1 MKGALCYYYSNTNVH
16 SLSLLSSNVLSLFL
30 HCSLLFLSS
39 SLSLLFFIF
48 LLTFSGAVASS
59 PHDEMAA
66 GGGVKQHMYVER
78 AAADAAFLNS
88 HCTRLDRVGAQ
99 GAPVAICRQWWKA
112 KVDGT
117 LCACDEGGGKRG
129 QSQGGKGGGRR
140 DVISGVQHEE
150 GGVEVDKIVGMC
162 GRRHFFQDAA
172 EVAKFALLERKR
184 RNMQERE
191 RAEVAD
197 DPHSADSKQSKAK
210 SDKLFVE
217 WLVATY
223 GQEQLRQGGGVVDV
237 AGGRGEVAFRL
248 VHDYNIPCTL
258 IDPRPVRLTKHQR
271 KGEQF

>member
-1 MKGALCYYYSNTNVH
+1 
-16 SLSLLSSNVLSLFL
+16 
-30 HCSLLFLSS
+30 
-39 SLSLLFFIF
+39 
-48 LLTFSGAVASS
+48 
-59 PHDEMAA
+59 
-66 GGGVKQHMYVER
+66 
-78 AAADAAFLNS
+78 
-88 HCTRLDRVGAQ
+88 
-99 GAPVAICRQWWKA
+99 
-112 KVDGT
+112 
-117 LCACDEGGGKRG
+117 
-129 QSQGGKGGGRR
+129 
-140 DVISGVQHEE
+140 VISGVQHEE